1 MRPKFGYLL
10 PTRERIMSG
19 KSETAPL
26 LALAEKAEKQGYDSV
41 WVGDSLLARPRHEPL
56 AMLAAI
62 AARTKTI
69 ELGTAVLLPAL
80 RNPVVLAHLAATVDQ
95 ISEGR
100 LILGVG
106 IASDL
111 PNVRAEFE
119 AAGVPFEKRACRM
132 MEGFR
137 LCKALWSGEAVKW
150 NGRWNVD
157 CETLGIVPNRPG
169 GPPIWGGGSAR
180 GSLERAARHLD
191 GWFPVGP
198 DAETIGT
205 YWQEIQEIARNAGRS
220 PQQLTCAAYLTV
232 SIDNN
237 LDTAQQRLD
246 EYLQNYYGVAADLMK
261 PMMACFAGPIDE
273 AGQWLQEHVNA
284 GASHLVLRF
293 AGDNEQ
299 HLDMFMKL
307 RADLGW

>member
-1 MRPKFGYLL
+1 
-10 PTRERIMSG
+10 
-19 KSETAPL
+19 
-26 LALAEKAEKQGYDSV
+26 
-41 WVGDSLLARPRHEPL
+41 
-56 AMLAAI
+56 
-62 AARTKTI
+62 
-69 ELGTAVLLPAL
+69 
-80 RNPVVLAHLAATVDQ
+80 
-95 ISEGR
+95 
-100 LILGVG
+100 
-106 IASDL
+106 
-111 PNVRAEFE
+111 
-119 AAGVPFEKRACRM
+119 
-132 MEGFR
+132 MEGIR
-137 LCKALWSGEAVKW
+137 LCQALWSGEAVKW